1 MTDEKGTEPAVESTQ
16 KPTAEP
22 AAAPAAST
30 SDSSPPQRTIGSR
43 IRSLGNQI
51 WDAVAMPLLAIFLAL
66 IVGGIII
73 ILTSALKPGASIDFT
88 LPFKAYASL
97 WEGSLGSPN
106 GRVST
111 LVQAAPLI
119 LTGLGIGLAFKAG
132 LFNIGGEGQF
142 YLGAVGAIAVGVAL
156 EGTGSFIAITGAV
169 IAAAVFGGAW
179 GFIPGALKAFS
190 GAHEVVTTI
199 MLNFIAKFLM
209 VYLIAG
215 PLKLPLSPQP
225 VTAPV
230 NDAALPILFGRDGHL
245 GILIA
250 FLAVPI
256 FWFLLNKMT
265 LGFEIRAV
273 GANPDAAR
281 YAGMKPRRLIILT
294 MSLAGLMAGL
304 AGGLNVLGI
313 NHQIPASF
321 STTVGF
327 TAITVAL
334 LGRSNPI
341 GIMFAALLFGGMQ
354 AGAQTMQTVAGVP
367 RELIA
372 LLQAV
377 ILLFLV
383 MSPVLRRVFRL
394 GGVRSNLGTTDTMS
408 RTYGAEAI
416 K

>member
-1 MTDEKGTEPAVESTQ
+1 MSDGPAD

-22 AAAPAAST
+22 VVTPSST
-30 SDSSPPQRTIGSR
+30 SSEPSRSGRSASSR

-51 WDAVAMPLLAIFLAL
+51 WSAVALPLLAIVLAL
-66 IVGGIII
+66 IVGAIVI
-73 ILTSALKPGASIDFT
+73 ILTSALEPGASISLT
-88 LPFKAYASL
+88 LPLEAYAAL
-97 WEGSLGSPN
+97 WEGSLGSAN

-119 LTGLGIGLAFKAG
+119 LAGLGVGLAFKAG

-142 YLGAVGAIAVGVAL
+142 LLGAISAIAVGVAL
-156 EGTGSFIAITGAV
+156 EGTGPLVAISGAV
-169 IAAAVFGGAW
+169 LAAMVAGAAW
-179 GFIPGALKAFS
+179 GFIPGFLKAFS

-199 MLNFIAKFLM
+199 MLNFIAKFLIA
-209 VYLIAG
+209 YLISG

-230 NDAALPILFGRDGHL
+230 SDAALPILFGRDGHI

-250 FLAVPI
+250 FAAVPV

-281 YAGMKPRRLIILT
+281 YAGMKPRRLVILT
-294 MSLAGLMAGL
+294 MSIAGLMAGL

-313 NHQIPASF
+313 NHQMNASF

-341 GIMFAALLFGGMQ
+341 GIMFAALLFGMLS
-354 AGAQTMQTVAGVP
+354 AGALNMQIVAGVP
-367 RELIA
+367 AELVA
-372 LLQAV
+372 LLQAI

-394 GGVRSNLGTTDTMS
+394 RGAKGSLGTTDTMS

>member
-1 MTDEKGTEPAVESTQ
+1 MTDEKNTQPAVEAAD

-22 AAAPAAST
+22 AAAPSST
-30 SDSSPPQRTIGSR
+30 TTEPSPPQRSMGSR
-43 IRSLGNQI
+43 LTAIGNQI
-51 WDAVAMPLLAIFLAL
+51 WSAVAMPLLAIVLAL
-66 IVGGIII
+66 IVGAIVI
-73 ILTSALKPGASIDFT
+73 ILTSALKPGASLDFA
-88 LPFKAYASL
+88 LPFKAYAAL

-111 LVQAAPLI
+111 LVQAAPLM
-119 LTGLGIGLAFKAG
+119 LTGLGVGLAFKAG

-142 YLGAVGAIAVGVAL
+142 LLGAIAAIAVGVAL
-156 EGTGSFIAITGAV
+156 DGNGPAVAITGAV
-169 IAAAVFGGAW
+169 LASVVVGAAW
-179 GFIPGALKAFS
+179 GFIPGFLKAYS

-199 MLNFIAKFLM
+199 MLNFIARFLIA
-209 VYLIAG
+209 YLISG

-230 NDAALPILFGRDGHL
+230 NDAALPILFGRDGHI

-250 FLAVPI
+250 FAAVPI
-256 FWFLLNKMT
+256 IWFLLNKMT

-294 MSLAGLMAGL
+294 MSIAGLMAGL

-313 NHQIPASF
+313 NHQMNASF

-334 LGRSNPI
+334 LGRSNPV
-341 GIMFAALLFGGMQ
+341 GIMFAALLFGMMS
-354 AGAQTMQTVAGVP
+354 AGALNMQIVADVP
-367 RELIA
+367 AELVA
-372 LLQAV
+372 LLQAI

-394 GGVRSNLGTTDTMS
+394 RGVKGNLGTTDTMS

>member
-1 MTDEKGTEPAVESTQ
+1 MTEEKPVQPAVESADKPTTEPAVAPPSSSS
-16 KPTAEP
+16 EP
-22 AAAPAAST
+22 NASSRSAAS
-30 SDSSPPQRTIGSR
+30 RV
-43 IRSLGNQI
+43 RSLGNQI
-51 WDAVAMPLLAIFLAL
+51 WSAVALPLLAIVLAL
-66 IVGGIII
+66 IVGAIVI
-73 ILTSALKPGASIDFT
+73 ILTSAIKPGASISLS
-88 LPFKAYASL
+88 LPLEAYSAL

-111 LVQAAPLI
+111 LVFATPLI

-142 YLGAVGAIAVGVAL
+142 LLGATAAVVAAVAMN
-156 EGTGSFIAITGAV
+156 GSDPLIAIPV
-169 IAAAVFGGAW
+169 SLLAAMIVGGAW

-199 MLNFIAKFLM
+199 MLNFIAK
-209 VYLIAG
+209 YLIAYLISG
-215 PLKLPLSPQP
+215 PLKLPKSPQP
-225 VTAPV
+225 VTANV
-230 NDAALPILFGRDGHL
+230 GDAALPILFGRDGHI

-250 FLAVPI
+250 FAAVPI
-256 FWFLLNKMT
+256 IWFLLNKMT

-281 YAGMKPRRLIILT
+281 YAGMKPRRLIVLT
-294 MSLAGLMAGL
+294 MSIAGLLAGL
-304 AGGLNVLGI
+304 AGGINILGI
-313 NHQIPASF
+313 NHQMNAGF

-334 LGRSNPI
+334 LGRSNPV
-341 GIMFAALLFGGMQ
+341 GIMFAALLFGMMQ
-354 AGAQTMQTVAGVP
+354 AGAGLMQINAGVP
-367 RELIA
+367 AELVN
-372 LLQAV
+372 LLQAI

-394 GGVRSNLGTTDTMS
+394 GGVRGSLGTTDTMS